1 MPHHPRLPVQGDAPA
16 DHVHARA
23 QPLSVDTGAIQDG
36 SITPAKF
43 AASVYGLVGDLAA
56 INPDD
61 AGVAG
66 TSVRVAH
73 ADHQHPA
80 TTDVA
85 VALTLTGTA
94 AEGSSVAMA
103 RADHGHPTA
112 ALPWAV
118 VGQFFR
124 TSNNGPFTVSTDT
137 ALVLNNVPV
146 IAGKRYLFMFN
157 GQCATSAAGSLW
169 ALELKVNGVVH
180 DRMCLVQ
187 NPPAV
192 DYNPGYC
199 WWTAP
204 TTQATDDF
212 VITATELNPGGD
224 LTIQAGATNR
234 ASFTILDLA

>member
-1 MPHHPRLPVQGDAPA
+1 MHGERRDQIRGRELRRNDVE
-16 DHVHARA
+16 
-23 QPLSVDTGAIQDG
+23 AILASG
-36 SITPAKF
+36 LIIPSYLNSSI
-43 AASVYGLVGDLAA
+43 YGLVGDLSA

-61 AGVAG
+61 SGVAG
-66 TSVRVAH
+66 TSVRLAR

-80 TTDVA
+80 TADVP

-94 AEGSSVAMA
+94 AEGSSSFMS
-103 RADHGHPTA
+103 RADHAHPTT
-112 ALPWAV
+112 ALPWGV
-118 VGQFFR
+118 VGQIFR
-124 TSNNGPFTVSTDT
+124 TSNNGPFNVSTDT

-146 IAGKRYLFMFN
+146 VSGKEYLFLFN
-157 GQCATSAAGSLW
+157 GQCATSGAGSLW
-169 ALELKVNGVVH
+169 ALELKVNGTIH

-212 VITATELNPGGD
+212 LVTATELNPGGD
-224 LTIQAGATNR
+224 LTIQASATNR
-234 ASFTILDLA
+234 ASLTMLDLAG